1 MSMGNER
8 GREWRIYKKH
18 FYIKKRII
26 NDLRANYTNY
36 LGTDINSVYR
46 LHTLWY
52 HFLGSMEY
60 RKYKSN
66 SWSSSYNY
74 RFGKKRFKHQ
84 YAINSYMYINAS
96 TRQSES
102 GKTRKIIQDAGII

>member
-8 GREWRIYKKH
+8 GENGGLQKA
-18 FYIKKRII
+18 FYIKTII

-52 HFLGSMEY
+52 HFLGS
-60 RKYKSN
+60 
-66 SWSSSYNY
+66 
-74 RFGKKRFKHQ
+74 
-84 YAINSYMYINAS
+84 
-96 TRQSES
+96 
-102 GKTRKIIQDAGII
+102 KIIESINQIHGVVLIITFW